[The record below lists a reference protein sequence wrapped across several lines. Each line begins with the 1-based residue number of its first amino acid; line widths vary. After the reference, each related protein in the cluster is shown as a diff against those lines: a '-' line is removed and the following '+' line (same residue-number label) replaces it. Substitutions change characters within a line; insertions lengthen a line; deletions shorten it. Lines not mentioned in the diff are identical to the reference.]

1 MMLRYL
7 VLLTTLLL
15 FLSGKCQL
23 KDIKIMI
30 PKDIGYSYYDFMQFF
45 PDEKYFVVCGNS
57 LSVHNTETA
66 EVIDEIDLTYGAKN
80 LSVSKDGKYI
90 LITLNN
96 ELQIYTFTNQ
106 KLNLEFK
113 TNTAELINGQPNS
126 QYYSSLPI
134 GGSFFTTKPNEIYV
148 SIGSFTLLYDFVN
161 KTINSSHS
169 FPITDY
175 IVNSA
180 YNEKKQ
186 EVIHSI
192 TTGTLN
198 TITKQSLNNLNQTD
212 NLDLKA
218 GMLTKMR
225 IKDSLMFCFSTYSYF
240 ILNLENSKVV
250 HEVRLPKYES
260 YGMYDASLLKDINK
274 RPSIIKPDTNNFT
287 SKEYVYD
294 IDYLTKSGQAV
305 YATSKAVKFI
315 DLKTKKMVRQFN
327 GICTNLKASLNGNRL
342 VTVSYLPYKALRI
355 FEPSSMKLIAERAT
369 MGSPINSANI
379 SPNKRWL
386 YTSGSTAG
394 YFWDLRNFTK
404 YTEIKDIS
412 GSDSAYIYNVYFLND
427 SEVVVNSGKTFGNLN
442 LAIYNIHKK
451 QYGKIIKKNT
461 YALSSGFM
469 NGEFYYCDYNSLHII
484 NLKTLK
490 EEKYDGL
497 FSLAASPLYQI
508 VQFNKE
514 QVFIPESSKFKL
526 VNRKTKQVEYESQ
539 AWSVNSRVILSED
552 GKFLYTASQISK
564 KKTINGVDVDMP
576 TNAIV
581 KIDISKKAIV
591 QDYAQTYYPY
601 DFKLK
606 NGGKT
611 IGIWY
616 VKYDVGNYN
625 SDGQEVM
632 YTEYDI
638 ETGKEL
644 ISKSLAKTKDII
656 SFHQTSENGKYFAL
670 MTVYGDFFKVFD
682 DRGELVLD
690 LSGSKFAIP
699 KCFFIENLDKLIITS
714 TNNSLAT
721 FVDLKKKEITGQLA
735 NATGENFFLVTS
747 DLHYLG
753 SKDFVKNIRFKYQ
766 TEIFSFE
773 QFDAYLNQPH
783 KVLKAFDCSDTALIE
798 AYERAYLKRMK
809 VLGLN
814 PDSKINFSVLPSIP
828 LLSMKEEKPG
838 WVNFSL
844 SANKGQNKLAKL
856 KVLNNG
862 TQIYTEDIPSEK
874 SEHYEKT
881 LSFETTSG
889 INRFEFILTDNQDL
903 ESPRI
908 SRFYNNTNIVKPNLY
923 LAVIASE
930 KFKDADYD
938 LSYAV
943 KDASDIANTM
953 VNSKS
958 FQKIEIKKVFNQSF
972 SPDSI
977 KQLKSFF
984 SKAGVN
990 DVVMVFLAGHGY
1002 LDTDL
1007 SYYFPTYY
1015 TDFTDPKINSVAYTS
1030 FEKLFQDIKPIRK
1043 LMFIDACFSGEAD
1056 EEGEFNKGNDDKG
1069 KKDNNRAVRIAGSNF
1084 SQSTALEISKSIFS
1098 DLRENSGVTV
1108 ISSAGGTQTALESE
1122 TWNNGLFTH
1131 CLIEALIKLKADEN
1145 KDNKI
1150 MLSELQ
1156 KYVAEEVYKLSN
1168 GMQTPTYRVE
1178 NNVLDYE
1185 LW

>member
-1 MMLRYL
+1 MRLYL
-7 VLLTTLLL
+7 LILAILGSIVTAK
-15 FLSGKCQL
+15 SQL
-23 KDIKIMI
+23 KDVKIMI

-45 PDEKYFVVCGNS
+45 PDEKYFVLCGNS
-57 LSVHNTETA
+57 LSIHNTETA
-66 EVIDEIDLTYGAKN
+66 EVIDEIELTYGAKN

-90 LITLNN
+90 LVTLNN
-96 ELQIYTFTNQ
+96 ELQIYSFNNQ
-106 KLNLEFK
+106 RLNLEFK
-113 TNTAELINGQPNS
+113 TNTSELINGQPNS
-126 QYYSSLPI
+126 QYYSALPI
-134 GGSFFTTKPNEIYV
+134 GGCFFTTKPNEIYV
-148 SIGSFTLLYDFVN
+148 SIGSFTLLYDFLN
-161 KTINSSHS
+161 KSVTSSHS
-169 FPITDY
+169 FPIGDY

-180 YNEKKQ
+180 YYEKKQ

-192 TTGTLN
+192 TSGTL
-198 TITKQSLNNLNQTD
+198 TAITKQPLNNLSQT
-212 NLDLKA
+212 NTIDLKS
-218 GMLTKMR
+218 GLLTKMR

-240 ILNLENSKVV
+240 ILNLDNDKVV
-250 HEVRLPKYES
+250 HEVRLPKYEN
-260 YGMYDASLLKDINK
+260 YGLYDANILKDINK
-274 RPSIIKPDTNNFT
+274 RPSLIKQDTINF
-287 SKEYVYD
+287 SAKEYVYD
-294 IDYLTKSGQAV
+294 IDYLTHSGQAI
-305 YATSKAVKFI
+305 YATSKAIKFI
-315 DLKTKKMVRQFN
+315 DLKTKKMVKQFN
-327 GICTNLKASLNGNRL
+327 GICTNLKSSQKGNRL
-342 VTVSYLPYKALRI
+342 VSVSYLPYKALRI
-355 FEPSSMKLIAERAT
+355 FDPNSMKLIAERAT

-379 SPNKRWL
+379 SPNNRWL
-386 YTSGSTAG
+386 YTSGSSAG
-394 YFWDLRNFTK
+394 YFWDLRNFSK
-404 YTEIKDIS
+404 YAEIKDIS

-427 SEVVVNSGKTFGNLN
+427 SEVVVNSGKTFSNLN
-442 LAIYNIHKK
+442 LSIYNIHKK
-451 QYGKIIKKNT
+451 KYEKIIKKNT
-461 YALSSGFM
+461 YATASGFM
-469 NGEFYYCDYNSLHII
+469 NGEFYYCDYTSLHII

-508 VQFNKE
+508 VQYNKE
-514 QVFIPESSKFKL
+514 QVFIPEASKFKL
-526 VNRKTKQVEYESQ
+526 VNRKTKQVDYESQ
-539 AWSVNSRVILSED
+539 AWSINSRVILSED
-552 GKFLYTASQISK
+552 GKYLYTPSQITK

-576 TNAIV
+576 TNAVV
-581 KIDISKKAIV
+581 KIDIAKKAIV

-601 DFKLK
+601 DFKVK
-606 NGGKT
+606 NSGKT

-616 VKYDVGNYN
+616 VKYDVTNYN
-625 SDGQEVM
+625 NDGQEAM
-632 YTEYDI
+632 YSEYDT
-638 ETGKEL
+638 ETGNEI
-644 ISKSLAKTKDII
+644 ISKSLSKTKDII
-656 SFHQTSENGKYFAL
+656 TLHQTSENGKYFAL
-670 MTVYGDFFKVFD
+670 MTTYGDFFKIFD
-682 DRGELVLD
+682 DKGNQVID
-690 LSGSKFAIP
+690 LSEGKFAIA
-699 KCFFIENLDKLIITS
+699 KCFFIENQDKLIITS

-721 FVDLKKKEITGQLA
+721 FVDLKKKEIIGQLA
-735 NATGENFFLVTS
+735 NATGDNFFLVTS

-783 KVLKAFDCSDTALIE
+783 KVLKAFDCSDTTLIE
-798 AYERAYLKRMK
+798 AYEKAYLKRMK

-828 LLSMKEEKPG
+828 ILTMKEEKPG
-838 WVNFSL
+838 WVNFSI

-862 TQIYTEDIPSEK
+862 TQIYTEDIPAEK

-889 INRFEFILTDNQDL
+889 INRFEFILSDNKDL

-908 SRFYNNTNIVKPNLY
+908 SRFYNNTNVVKPNLY

-930 KFKDADYD
+930 KFRDPDYD

-953 VNSKS
+953 ANSKS
-958 FQKIEIKKVFNQSF
+958 FQKIEIKKIFNQSF

-977 KQLKSFF
+977 KQLKNFF

-1002 LDTDL
+1002 LDSDL

-1015 TDFTDPKINSVAYTS
+1015 TDFNDPKINSVAYTS

-1056 EEGEFNKGNDDKG
+1056 DEGEFNNNNDDKG
-1069 KKDNNRAVRIAGSNF
+1069 KKDNNRSVRIAGSNF
-1084 SQSTALEISKSIFS
+1084 SQSTALEMSKSIFS

-1122 TWNNGLFTH
+1122 SWNNGLFTH
-1131 CLIEALIKLKADEN
+1131 CLIEALTKLKADEN

-1156 KYVAEEVYKLSN
+1156 KYVSEEVYKLSN
-1168 GMQTPTYRVE
+1168 GTQTPTYRVE